1 MSPGTDTG
9 RTVTGP
15 DAGTGAAQEREA
27 EMNTNGGRPASAV
40 LRELVNGYQVS
51 QAIHVAATL
60 GIADLLRDG
69 PRSSDELAAEAGAH
83 PAALYRLLRA
93 LATVGVFREDDG
105 RRFALTPIGDCLRSD
120 APEPL
125 GGWAAYAG
133 RPSYWQ
139 AWGGLL
145 DSVRTGEN
153 AFRRVHGV
161 SVWEHRAANPEE
173 GASFDRAMTDG
184 SRRVTRAV
192 LEAYDF
198 GRFGTVVDV
207 GGGQGALLAAL
218 LAAYPTMRGLLY
230 ELPHVVARADQVL
243 RQAGVADRCEVVGG
257 SFFDAVP
264 TGGDAYLLKS
274 VLQDWDD
281 DGSATILRSCR
292 RAVPATGRLLVI
304 EQEILPPNQG
314 RAAKFSDLNM
324 LVSPGGQNR
333 TLEEYRTLLAAAGF
347 RLLTATPTS
356 TGSQIIEAE
365 PA

>member
-1 MSPGTDTG
+1 MG
-9 RTVTGP
+9 
-15 DAGTGAAQEREA
+15 
-27 EMNTNGGRPASAV
+27 NGGRPASAV
-40 LRELVNGYQVS
+40 LRELINGYQVS

-60 GIADLLRDG
+60 GIADLLTDG
-69 PRSSDELAAEAGAH
+69 AKSCDELAAAAGAH
-83 PAALYRLLRA
+83 PGTLYRLLRA

-105 RRFALTPIGDCLRSD
+105 HRFALTPIGDCLRSD

-133 RPSYWQ
+133 RPAYWQ
-139 AWGGLL
+139 AWGSLL
-145 DSVRTGEN
+145 GSVRTGEN

-161 SVWEHRAANPEE
+161 SVWEHRAADPEE

-184 SRRVTRAV
+184 SRRVTRGV
-192 LEAYDF
+192 LDAYDF

-218 LAAYPTMRGLLY
+218 LLAYPAMRGVLY
-230 ELPHVVARADQVL
+230 EQPQVAARADRVL
-243 RQAGVADRCEVVGG
+243 RQSGVADRCEVVGG

-281 DGSATILRSCR
+281 EHSTAILRNCR
-292 RAVPATGRLLVI
+292 NAVPATGRLFVV
-304 EQEILPPNQG
+304 EQEILPPNEG

-333 TLEEYRTLLAAAGF
+333 TVEEYGKLLSVSGF
-347 RLLTATPTS
+347 GLLSATPTA
-356 TGSQIIEAE
+356 TGSQILESEA
-365 PA
+365 A